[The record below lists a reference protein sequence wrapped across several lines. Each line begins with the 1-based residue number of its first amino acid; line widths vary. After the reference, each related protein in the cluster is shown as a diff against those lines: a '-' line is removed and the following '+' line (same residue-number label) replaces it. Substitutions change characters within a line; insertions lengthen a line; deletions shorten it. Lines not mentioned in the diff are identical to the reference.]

1 MLIGFLM
8 RINTSIVVFVYHV
21 MSPGGSWRFYIIW
34 PYVEV
39 FDGGLF
45 SYAIAHICATANM
58 CAIVQLYYG
67 FLIMCN

>member
-1 MLIGFLM
+1 MLIGLLM
-8 RINTSIVVFVYHV
+8 RINTSIVVFFLSCDVT
-21 MSPGGSWRFYIIW
+21 WRIMVVLHW

-39 FDGGLF
+39 FDGGIF